1 MEGNPLDSGGSLN
14 RPVRRRQ
21 DRAEM
26 IYSIRDIF
34 EGLPVK
40 ERVKEYRLWKEWAT
54 LVGGQIS
61 KNCRPERIKDGILF
75 LKVSSP
81 VWAQQLQF
89 MKGMIIEKVNRFMG
103 DNGVKELRF
112 RVGKLGVTEKGNRK
126 PWSEMP
132 LDKEILMRIDNELSP
147 VRDHELR
154 EVIKK
159 LRIKEAQVKM
169 WKGQRYKG
177 GSSNNSPS

>member
-1 MEGNPLDSGGSLN
+1 
-14 RPVRRRQ
+14 
-21 DRAEM
+21 M
-26 IYSIRDIF
+26 IHSIRDIL

-40 ERVKEYRLWKEWAT
+40 ERVKEYRLWKEWAN
-54 LVGGQIS
+54 LVGDQIA
-61 KNCRPERIKDGILF
+61 KNCQPERIKDGILF

-89 MKGMIIEKVNRFMG
+89 MKGMVIEKVNRFMR
-103 DNGVKELRF
+103 DKDVKELRF
-112 RVGKLGVTEKGNRK
+112 RVGKLGVTEKGGRK
-126 PWSEMP
+126 PWKETP
-132 LDKEILMRIDNELSP
+132 LDKELLLRIDNQLSS
-147 VRDHELR
+147 VQDLELR

-159 LRIKEAQVKM
+159 LRVNEAQVRI

>member
-1 MEGNPLDSGGSLN
+1 
-14 RPVRRRQ
+14 
-21 DRAEM
+21 M
-26 IYSIRDIF
+26 IYSIRDIL

-40 ERVKEYRLWKEWAT
+40 ERVKEYRLWKEWGN
-54 LVGGQIS
+54 LVGEQIA
-61 KNCRPERIKDGILF
+61 KNCRPERTKDGILF

-103 DNGVKELRF
+103 DKDVKELRF

-126 PWSEMP
+126 PWKDVP
-132 LDKEILMRIDNELSP
+132 LDKETIMKIDNELSP
-147 VRDHELR
+147 VGDHELR
-154 EVIKK
+154 EIIKK
-159 LRIKEAQVKM
+159 LRVKEAQVKI

-177 GSSNNSPS
+177 GSSNKSPS

>member
-1 MEGNPLDSGGSLN
+1 
-14 RPVRRRQ
+14 
-21 DRAEM
+21 M
-26 IYSIRDIF
+26 IHSIRDIL

-40 ERVKEYRLWKEWAT
+40 ERVKEYRLWKGWAS
-54 LVGGQIS
+54 LVGDQIA

-89 MKGMIIEKVNRFMG
+89 MKGMVIEKVNRFMG
-103 DNGVKELRF
+103 DKGVKELRF
-112 RVGKLGVTEKGNRK
+112 RVGMFGVTEKGGRK
-126 PWSEMP
+126 PWKEVT

-147 VRDHELR
+147 VRDNELR
-154 EVIKK
+154 DVIKK
-159 LRIKEAQVKM
+159 LRVKEAQLKI

-177 GSSNNSPS
+177 GSSSNSPS